1 MTRTIQSDA
10 REMHFL
16 LCFNTTAKV
25 NLLLSDKLF
34 NNDIGL
40 CESHCI
46 HSMYNFDFP
55 NLYCDT
61 QMC

>member
-10 REMHFL
+10 HAMHFL

-34 NNDIGL
+34 RKEIGL
-40 CESHCI
+40 SESHCM
-46 HSMYNFDFP
+46 HSMCYSGFP

-61 QMC
+61 HVC